1 MFARVKTGWV
11 GRRDQHGPCGWWGE
25 GYRAG
30 RSLARLREEM
40 KSPLEASPF

>member
-11 GRRDQHGPCGWWGE
+11 GRRDQHGPCGWRGE